1 MDFWI
6 PQDFQAIT
14 QGRWLVP
21 PGDPRASITGVGI
34 DTRTLQPG
42 QAFFAVKGETHD
54 GHDHVAVAI
63 DKGAAIVVVSDE
75 KKISDLGFRISD
87 LQSDRKPLHPSS
99 ALNPPSAIRDPQF
112 PTNPKSEIRNSKS
125 LPILLVPDTV
135 LTLQQLARVWR
146 DILKQRSVKVVAVT
160 GSSGKTTTR
169 NLIHTAL
176 SATLRGTQSP
186 KSFNNHLGVPLTLL
200 AAPASD
206 DFVVAEVGTNHHG
219 EIAQLASILRPD
231 IAVITNIGHAHIGH
245 FGSQDAIAVEK
256 SSLLKF
262 LQPGGVAVVNG
273 SQPWTKDWHRLLPAG
288 TRMVTF
294 DAVMKRES
302 DGSLRCDLAA
312 RDLSTDAV
320 GMHFSVASARR
331 EPLRIDLPM
340 LGAHNAENALVAV
353 AVARELGVA
362 DEAMAAAL
370 GKAKGVAMRMEL
382 VRLGADSSHAGITVI
397 NDAYNANPDSMA
409 AAIATLVSLPAERRV
424 AILADMLELGEASAQ
439 EHRKLGQL
447 LAQFLRGGELRVGL
461 VILIGEAMG
470 SAVGE
475 LSMPACDDRVVYV
488 PRFGD
493 DLPPRVAAMLHDGDL
508 VLLKGSRGLRL
519 ERLLP
524 AMKSRFAENVDPI
537 LSNGK

>member
-6 PQDFQAIT
+6 PRQFAAIT
-14 QGRWLVP
+14 RGRWLSSSSSDVIL
-21 PGDPRASITGVGI
+21 AGVSI

-42 QAFFAVKGETHD
+42 QAFFAIKGDTHD
-54 GHDHVAVAI
+54 GHDHVAQAI
-63 DKGAAIVVVSDE
+63 EKGAAIVVVSKSE
-75 KKISDLGFRISD
+75 ISNLKSEISN
-87 LQSDRKPLHPSS
+87 LISEIP
-99 ALNPPSAIRDPQF
+99 
-112 PTNPKSEIRNSKS
+112 NPKSEIRNPKS

-135 LTLQQLARVWR
+135 LALQQLARVWR
-146 DILKQRSVKVVAVT
+146 DILKQRGVKVIAVT

-186 KSFNNHLGVPLTLL
+186 KSFNNHLGVPLTIL

-206 DFVVAEVGTNHHG
+206 DFVVAEVGTNHRG
-219 EIAQLASILRPD
+219 EIAHLASILRPD

-245 FGSQDAIAVEK
+245 FGSQDAIAEEK

-273 SQPWTKDWHRLLPAG
+273 SQPWTRDWLGLLPPA

-294 DAVMKRES
+294 GAVMKRDS
-302 DGSLRCDLAA
+302 DGSPGCDLTA
-312 RDLSTDAV
+312 RDLSTDAA
-320 GMHFSVASARR
+320 GLHFSVASTRH

-340 LGAHNAENALVAV
+340 LGAHNAENALAAV

-362 DEAMAAAL
+362 DDAVARAL
-370 GKAKGVAMRMEL
+370 ALTKGVEMRMEL
-382 VRLGADSSHAGITVI
+382 VRVGGQVGITVI

-409 AAIATLVSLPAERRV
+409 AAIATLVSLPAARRV

-447 LAQFLRGGELRVGL
+447 LAQFLRGGEPRVGL
-461 VILIGEAMG
+461 VVLVGEAMG

-475 LSMPACDDRVVYV
+475 LSTPASGDRVVYV

-493 DLPPRVAAMLHDGDL
+493 DLPSRVATMLHAGDL

-524 AMKSRFAENVDPI
+524 AMKSRFAENVQPI
-537 LSNGK
+537 LANGK